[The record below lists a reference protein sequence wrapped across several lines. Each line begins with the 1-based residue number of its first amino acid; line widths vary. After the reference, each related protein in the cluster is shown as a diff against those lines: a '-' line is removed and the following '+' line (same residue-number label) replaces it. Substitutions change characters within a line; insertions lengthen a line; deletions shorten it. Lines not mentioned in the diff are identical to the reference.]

1 MIEQI
6 ANDNAAERLHA
17 INGTTPPPPADTAV
31 HLRFDCPLGTVAE
44 RY

>member
-17 INGTTPPPPADTAV
+17 MRAFARSSLLLVRGRAGQQ
-31 HLRFDCPLGTVAE
+31 R
-44 RY
+44 